1 MVHQFQENSVFA
13 LVAATNAYVDLPRH
27 CFQLSDGTW
36 IMPRLPVADE
46 YGIWGKWLGSI
57 RLDRLKDANLVLLVE
72 ETSDRPYI
80 FGGEHLRLS
89 MRVGVLYDLLH
100 LGVGIKTFEREAAE
114 RLVGSSVDGA
124 SDVRSVES
132 MRRFHRTQESPS
144 IPITR
149 DWLEDCLVLC
159 SGYADMET
167 DKTQFRRIIRG
178 LNTLFKGKEEEVGQ
192 ERLHQFVRSLEA
204 LILPKQ
210 GETTKQFAHRCRTFA
225 CAGKDTRTLFL
236 EAFSIRSA
244 AEHLNRWDEA
254 EAARSYSPDERE
266 TVCWQRTLQM
276 ERLACDA
283 YSRLLGNSA
292 LRDHFRTDD
301 TIAEFW
307 KLQDG
312 QRCQIWGPPLDLAA
326 ADNSQ
331 CSRRHAA
338 C

>member
-1 MVHQFQENSVFA
+1 MVHQFQENRVFA

-46 YGIWGKWLGSI
+46 YGIWEKWLGSI
-57 RLDRLKDANLVLLVE
+57 RLDRLKDANIVLLVE

-124 SDVRSVES
+124 PDVRSVES

-225 CAGKDTRTLFL
+225 CAGKDTRTLLL

-254 EAARSYSPDERE
+254 EAARSYPPDERE

-326 ADNSQ
+326 ADNS
-331 CSRRHAA
+331 
-338 C
+338 